1 MPMIQIEQ
9 DHPDIVRRA
18 RETIAEVARA
28 SNEHRVSY
36 DYAVAI
42 GWIVGLCRE
51 QVISTAMS
59 ETLRGEL
66 NVLREAWRAPVPA
79 SE

>member
-1 MPMIQIEQ
+1 MPIIQIEQ
-9 DHPDIVRRA
+9 DHPDIVQRA

-28 SNEHRVSY
+28 RNEFRVSY

-42 GWIVGLCRE
+42 GWIVGLFRE
-51 QVISTAMS
+51 QVISAAMS
-59 ETLRGEL
+59 ETLRAEL
-66 NVLREAWRAPVPA
+66 NVLREAWRPPVPE